1 MSLDC
6 SSSLTNVLLISNNCA
21 LLKDFILRL
30 GEDPS
35 SVYLTGCPAIDL
47 VAESDLRI
55 NNNIFKTYGG
65 VGDQID
71 VNKDFILVLQHP
83 ITTEYGQGFAQINE
97 TLNAIHKFSQ
107 EGIQAVWLW
116 PNVDAGSDDVSK
128 GIRAFREKHKTRNIR
143 FFKNFYPED
152 YIALLANCKC
162 IVGNSSSGIRESA
175 FLGTPCVNIG
185 TRQSGRE
192 RSENVINVNHDSIEI
207 YNAISKQLNHG
218 KYQKSTLFGDG
229 NSGKRIA
236 EILSNVNPKIQKRI
250 SYLSDDLINEK

>member
-1 MSLDC
+1 MAYNYFDS
-6 SSSLTNVLLISNNCA
+6 
-21 LLKDFILRL
+21 
-30 GEDPS
+30 
-35 SVYLTGCPAIDL
+35 
-47 VAESDLRI
+47 
-55 NNNIFKTYGG
+55 
-65 VGDQID
+65 
-71 VNKDFILVLQHP
+71 
-83 ITTEYGQGFAQINE
+83 
-97 TLNAIHKFSQ
+97 KFSRT
-107 EGIQAVWLW
+107 V
-116 PNVDAGSDDVSK
+116 K
-128 GIRAFREKHKTRNIR
+128 GIRSYRYVFIPICIIPKSLRYLAFL
-143 FFKNFYPED
+143 FKNFYPED